1 MSTEENFPKSYANIY
16 PIKKMADEYL
26 ARYYSDR
33 KGVECISLR
42 YFNTYGPGENTKSQY
57 SSVVWRFVK
66 ALSNG
71 ERAVIYGD
79 GEQKRDF
86 IYVLDTARASYL
98 AMLHGKSGESYNI
111 GTNVSTTFNDIYAI
125 VKEEMHS
132 ELEAEHVPN
141 SFKNYQYFTRQT

>member
-16 PIKKMADEYL
+16 PITKMADEYL

-57 SSVVWRFVK
+57 SSVIWRFVK

-86 IYVLDTARASYL
+86 IYVLDTASHRTPPCFMTNPRNRTTSERA
-98 AMLHGKSGESYNI
+98 
-111 GTNVSTTFNDIYAI
+111 
-125 VKEEMHS
+125 
-132 ELEAEHVPN
+132 
-141 SFKNYQYFTRQT
+141 